1 MWHRL
6 ARLFKHRW
14 TDDSG
19 RVFNPQA
26 LQRLASSVAASETQH
41 GGEIRICIESGLPN
55 GMLLQDLPTA
65 QLTRQR
71 ALEQFGLLGV
81 WDTERNNG
89 VLIYLLMAEHAIEL
103 IADRGLNQHVAPEAW
118 TAVVQRLGT
127 SLKAGQFEEGLT
139 AAVAEVSALLRQ
151 HFAQVPDGDNPN
163 ELPDHP
169 VLL

>member
-1 MWHRL
+1 MWYRL
-6 ARLFKHRW
+6 ARLFRHRW
-14 TDDSG
+14 TDESG
-19 RVFNPQA
+19 RVFKPEA
-26 LQRLASSVAASETQH
+26 LQRLAHSVAASETQH

-71 ALEQFGLLGV
+71 ALEQFGLLQV

-89 VLIYLLMAEHAIEL
+89 VLIYLLLAEHAIEL
-103 IADRGLNQHVAPEAW
+103 VADRGLNQHVAPEVWA
-118 TAVVQRLGT
+118 AVVQRLGT
-127 SLKAGQFEEGLT
+127 ALKAGRFEEGLT
-139 AAVAEVSALLRQ
+139 AAVTEVSDLLAQ
-151 HFAQVPDGDNPN
+151 HFAQAPGGLNPN